1 MARRAAH
8 REAWFGGRRD
18 AVARTSSAMKV
29 ADLMTRHV
37 EFVDGEAPVK
47 EAAELMGEI
56 DVGAL
61 PVGAADRLEG
71 ILTDRDVLYRVVA
84 RGLNPNAVRVREVA
98 SQPVSACGEDDAVE
112 AAMDLMAA
120 HHVRRLPVRDA
131 SGRVVGWVTL
141 ADLARRLL
149 VGSDALQTALRSLAE
164 PAD

>member
-1 MARRAAH
+1 
-8 REAWFGGRRD
+8 
-18 AVARTSSAMKV
+18 MKV

-56 DVGAL
+56 DVGVL
-61 PVGAADRLEG
+61 PVGSADRLEG

-84 RGLNPNAVRVREVA
+84 RAARPDHGQGARGRV
-98 SQPVSACGEDDAVE
+98 PACDRLRRGRRGRGSDGPDGAP
-112 AAMDLMAA
+112 

-131 SGRVVGWVTL
+131 SGQVVGWVTL
-141 ADLARRLL
+141 ADLARQLL

>member
-1 MARRAAH
+1 
-8 REAWFGGRRD
+8 
-18 AVARTSSAMKV
+18 VKV

-37 EFVDGEAPVK
+37 EFLDGEAPVK

-61 PVGAADRLEG
+61 PVGTADRLEG

-84 RGLNPNAVRVREVA
+84 RGLDPNAVKVREVA
-98 SQPVSACGEDDAVE
+98 SQPVIACGEDDAVG

-120 HHVRRLPVRDA
+120 HHVRRLPVREA
-131 SGRVVGWVTL
+131 SGRVVGWITL
-141 ADLARRLL
+141 ADLARQLL
-149 VGSDALQTALRSLAE
+149 VGSDPLQTALGGLAE

>member
-1 MARRAAH
+1 
-8 REAWFGGRRD
+8 
-18 AVARTSSAMKV
+18 MKV

-61 PVGAADRLEG
+61 PVGSADRLEG

-84 RGLNPNAVRVREVA
+84 RGLDPTTVRVREVA
-98 SQPVSACGEDDAVE
+98 SQPVIACGEDDAVE

-120 HHVRRLPVRDA
+120 HHVRRLPVREA

-141 ADLARRLL
+141 ADLARQLL